1 MNPGT
6 RQGLRIAV
14 AAVLTI
20 AALMA
25 IAVAWFGRAA
35 ATGRDRAE
43 LRAEAFCAAI
53 AIGADI
59 ASAPGSPAAPHV
71 SVDASTGAAEYR
83 YRFFGSQTAV
93 ADCRVSVDASGRIVA
108 KRDGPAEPFR
118 PDRVLG
124 DKAAVQR

>member
-6 RQGLRIAV
+6 RQGLRIAM

-43 LRAEAFCAAI
+43 TRAAAFCAAI

-59 ASAPGSPAAPHV
+59 AEDQPGQAYIV
-71 SVDASTGAAEYR
+71 SVES
-83 YRFFGSQTAV
+83 
-93 ADCRVSVDASGRIVA
+93 AD
-108 KRDGPAEPFR
+108 R
-118 PDRVLG
+118 PDRKSV
-124 DKAAVQR
+124 V